1 MLLPDDESQRLELL
15 RKYHILDTPPEEVL
29 DNLVQLAADICET
42 PIAFISIIDADR
54 EWFKSKVGITESE
67 IPRSICLGNY
77 TILQRKILII
87 PDILQDDRLA
97 ENSLVLSN
105 SHVRFYAGI
114 PLITASGFAIGSLAV
129 MDFVPRHLHHKV
141 QTSLHR
147 LARQVM
153 SQIELHQEQIS
164 HVKERETIEHA
175 LQTSEARLRGIIEAI
190 PVPLI
195 ISRVEDGLILYSNS
209 EFIQKFQLT
218 NDDLVNRHIS
228 ELYNNSDDQQ
238 KTLAALAQNGSL
250 VNHDIQFK
258 QSDGRFFWAMASLQ
272 YLNFNNEYA
281 ILTILYD
288 ITERKN
294 AEVKLQEQNSFLQ
307 NIFAR
312 IPLMIAI
319 INADGKIQ
327 WVNQE
332 LERLIGLSLQDF
344 QTRNVLAELYPDP
357 KYYEYVINCIQSADG
372 SWNDCKTLLPNGQ
385 LIDTSWVDIRL
396 PNGQIIG
403 IGQDITAR
411 KQTERTLKAQAE
423 REQLMRTIAQR
434 IHKSLNLPDI
444 LNATVQ
450 EVRDLL
456 EVDRVVVYQF
466 APDMSGKIVAESVQ
480 PGWTISLGT
489 DIEDTCF
496 QTGAGAGYYQGW
508 KRAIANIY
516 EAGLTD
522 CHINLLEQF
531 QVKANLV
538 VPILLEMGEGDS
550 NSRLWGL
557 LVAHQCSATRTWKEH
572 ELDLLD
578 QLSVP
583 IAIAIQQ
590 SYIFQQAHN
599 ELAERQKTEI
609 KLRNALAE
617 KEVLLK
623 EVHHR
628 VKNNLQIVS
637 GLLQLQAQNIKD
649 PELIK
654 TLRDSQNRVESISMV
669 HKNLY
674 TSADIGQINIAEYI
688 ANLVT
693 SIIISYHI
701 APGKVSVETNISPIN
716 LNVDQAIACGLIINE
731 LMSNSLK
738 YAFIHQEV
746 GLIIISLCC
755 ISNKIEMTIQD
766 NGIGLPNNMD
776 WKNTES
782 LGLSLVYDLA
792 KEQLEGNITVECLNG
807 TLFKISF
814 PKASIID

>member
-1 MLLPDDESQRLELL
+1 MLLPDDESQRLEFLQ
-15 RKYHILDTPPEEVL
+15 KCQILDTPPEEAF

-42 PIAFISIIDADR
+42 PIAFISLIDTDR

-77 TILQRKILII
+77 TILQREILVIS
-87 PDILQDDRLA
+87 DILQDDRFA
-97 ENSLVLSN
+97 ENSPVLSN
-105 SHVRFYAGI
+105 CHVRFYAGI
-114 PLITASGFAIGSLAV
+114 PLITANGFAIGSLAV
-129 MDFVPRHLHHKV
+129 MDFVPRHLNHKV
-141 QTSLHR
+141 QASLHR
-147 LARQVM
+147 LASQVM
-153 SQIELHQEQIS
+153 SQIKLHQEKRI
-164 HVKERETIEHA
+164 HVEEREIIEHA

-195 ISRVEDGLILYSNS
+195 ISRVADGLILYSNS

-228 ELYNNSDDQQ
+228 ELYQNSNDKQ

-250 VNHDIQFK
+250 VNYDIQFK
-258 QSDGRFFWAMASLQ
+258 RTDGTLFWAIASLQ

-307 NIFAR
+307 NIFAL

-319 INADGKIQ
+319 VNTDGKVQ

-332 LERLIGLSLQDF
+332 LERILGLGLEDF
-344 QTRNVLAELYPDP
+344 QTRDVLAELYPEP
-357 KYYEYVINCIQSADG
+357 EYYQSVINCIQSADS
-372 SWNDCKTLLPNGQ
+372 SWNDWKTLLPNGR
-385 LIDTSWVDIRL
+385 LIDTSWANILL

-434 IHKSLNLPDI
+434 IHQSLNLQDI

-466 APDMSGKIVAESVQ
+466 DLNMVGKIVAESVQ
-480 PGWTISLGT
+480 PGWTISLST

-496 QTGAGAGYYQGW
+496 QTGAGAEYYQRR

-522 CHINLLEQF
+522 CHIKLLEQF

-538 VPILLEMGEGDS
+538 VPILLEMGEGDI
-550 NSRLWGL
+550 NPHLWGL
-557 LVAHQCSATRTWKEH
+557 LIAHQCSSTRIWKEH

-599 ELAERQKTEI
+599 ELAERQKAEI

-617 KEVLLK
+617 KEILLK

-637 GLLQLQAQNIKD
+637 GLLQLQAQTLKD

-674 TSADIGQINIAEYI
+674 TSPDIGQINITEYI
-688 ANLVT
+688 DNLVT
-693 SIIISYHI
+693 SIITSYHI
-701 APGKVSVETNISPIN
+701 VPGKIIVKTDIHPIHLNI
-716 LNVDQAIACGLIINE
+716 DQAITCGLIINE

-738 YAFIHQEV
+738 YAFLDQEK
-746 GLIIISLCC
+746 GMIIIRLRP
-755 ISNKIEMTIQD
+755 INNNIEMIIQD
-766 NGIGLPNNMD
+766 NGVGLPNDLD
-776 WKNTES
+776 WQNPVS

-792 KEQLEGNITVECLNG
+792 TEQLEGDVTVECLNG

-814 PKASIID
+814 PQ